1 MKESRESLELDK
13 ILSAA
18 AAYAVLEGGK
28 ERLARF
34 TPTSDIA
41 EARRLLDLTEEADLL
56 LLTLGAGRVLY
67 YPPQGDALER
77 AEKGATLSCTELLS
91 AAALL
96 RSARACLHSVHSF
109 ADERIVRLRELTEY
123 LIFDHAL
130 EEDITTKI
138 IGENELQDHASDK
151 LFAIRREI
159 RLLNGAHPRKAAGI
173 SGGGRA
179 QVFAG

>member
-34 TPTSDIA
+34 EPTSDIG

-96 RSARACLHSVHSF
+96 RSARACHSSVRSF
-109 ADERIVRLRELTEY
+109 ADERIVRLKELTEY
-123 LIFDHAL
+123 LIFDRAL
-130 EEDITTKI
+130 EEDITEKI
-138 IGENELQDHASDK
+138 IGENELHDRASEK
-151 LFAIRREI
+151 RFAIRREI
-159 RLLNGAHPRKAAGI
+159 RRLNERI
-173 SGGGRA
+173 RA
-179 QVFAG
+179 RLQ